1 MTLAA
6 NTHLREAFEQ
16 GLRDLGYVE
25 GRSLFIEYR
34 SAEGNV
40 ERLPT
45 LAAELVALKV
55 DLILAPS
62 TLAAVAAK
70 QVSTSVPIVSVAVT
84 SGVVSSLARPDGNIT
99 GLAFFSP
106 ELIGKCLE
114 VLHEAVPGVDR
125 VAALSQWDRQGEG
138 TEKDMLKHAE
148 AAGQALGLRILS
160 IETRGPAD
168 FDTAFSQMRRARAG
182 ALTVLPSNVFLTE
195 LPRLAELAAKNR
207 LPAVY
212 PAREFVDAG
221 GLLSY
226 GTIVAERFRRAAAYV
241 DKILKGVKPGDL
253 PIEQPTKFE
262 LVINIKTAK
271 ALGLTI
277 PPALLARADDVI
289 E

>member
-1 MTLAA
+1 MKRRKFLALLNGAAVAWPLGASAQQAVKVPRIGYLSMTLAV

-125 VAALSQWDRQGEG
+125 VAALSQWDHQGEG
-138 TEKDMLKHAE
+138 
-148 AAGQALGLRILS
+148 
-160 IETRGPAD
+160 
-168 FDTAFSQMRRARAG
+168 
-182 ALTVLPSNVFLTE
+182 
-195 LPRLAELAAKNR
+195 
-207 LPAVY
+207 
-212 PAREFVDAG
+212 
-221 GLLSY
+221 
-226 GTIVAERFRRAAAYV
+226 
-241 DKILKGVKPGDL
+241 
-253 PIEQPTKFE
+253 
-262 LVINIKTAK
+262 
-271 ALGLTI
+271 
-277 PPALLARADDVI
+277 
-289 E
+289 